1 GAFDDRGVVLID
13 GDLLGPAQVFELKAF
28 ELDAEVFTDQR
39 AAGQDG
45 DVAEHRLAAVAK
57 TRGFHR
63 TNVEDAAQLI
73 DDEKRQRFGIDIF
86 GDDQER
92 LAALRCLFQDWHQIA
107 KVADFLFVYQD
118 QAV

>member
-1 GAFDDRGVVLID
+1 MSDLVLDLLDSLVDIGPLAGAFDDRGVVLID
-13 GDLLGPAQVFELKAF
+13 GDLLGPAQVLELKAF

-39 AAGQDG
+39 AAGQHG

-73 DDEKRQRFGIDIF
+73 DD
-86 GDDQER
+86 
-92 LAALRCLFQDWHQIA
+92 
-107 KVADFLFVYQD
+107 
-118 QAV
+118 